1 MDVLKYSKIPHLYS
15 KLRSQNVTVDVL
27 WRLNDEMLCDCK
39 LNKVENL
46 QYQEA
51 KVAHSNANEG
61 KEVKILKDFSEAL
74 RIENLAIVYGF
85 MLFYI

>member
-27 WRLNDEMLCDCK
+27 WRLNDEMLSDCR

-51 KVAHSNANEG
+51 KEAHSNANEG
-61 KEVKILKDFSEAL
+61 KATQNINYF
-74 RIENLAIVYGF
+74 
-85 MLFYI
+85 